1 MMDLMTLD
9 RVNEEP
15 DVIVLN
21 VLMKEYPN
29 SMILDS

>member
-1 MMDLMTLD
+1 MDLMTPD

-15 DVIVLN
+15 ENI
-21 VLMKEYPN
+21 LMKEYPN